1 MAVREI
7 LRMGHPLLRQPALEI
22 TTLERNDP
30 DLRTLVSDM
39 IETLEATGGGI
50 GLAAPQIG
58 VSMRLAI
65 IQVPGGPSRY
75 GELPH
80 VPLTVYLNPQIE
92 VLDDTRQSFW
102 EGCLSV
108 PGLRGYVPRPRAI
121 RVRWTDLDGNAQQAD
136 YDGFLATVFQHE
148 FDHLDGVLYVDRIED
163 TKRLVFE
170 DHVDRWIAN
179 DPETAGPQLE

>member
-7 LRMGHPLLRQPALEI
+7 LRMGHPLLRQPAREVTALEQG
-22 TTLERNDP
+22 DP
-30 DLRTLVSDM
+30 DLQTLIEDM
-39 IETLEATGGGI
+39 VDTLEATGGGI

-58 VSMRLAI
+58 VSLRVAI

-75 GELPH
+75 GDLPT
-80 VPLTVYLNPQIE
+80 VPLTVYLNPHIE
-92 VLDDTRQSFW
+92 VQDETRQSFW

-121 RVRWTDLDGNAQQAD
+121 RVRWTGLDGSAQQAD
-136 YDGFLATVFQHE
+136 YSGFLATVFQHE
-148 FDHLDGVLYVDRIED
+148 FDHLDGVLYVDRVAD

-170 DHVDRWIAN
+170 DEVDRWIAN
-179 DPETAGPQLE
+179 DPETAAPEST